1 MFDSNTLFCED
12 DMTETEMLF
21 SEFKKE
27 YGFPLDP
34 EQSEACKTVDGK
46 VLLLAVPGSGKTT
59 VMIARLGYMIR
70 VCGINP
76 RQILAITYSVSGT
89 KEMKK
94 RYQDAFGSCDVE
106 FRTINGF
113 CAAMISRYEKVKGRK
128 AFELIERDT
137 DVSAILRS
145 VLAEQG
151 IFPTENDLREI
162 KTAISYCKNS
172 MIEDKDIE
180 KEIRL
185 EGKNFA
191 EIYRAYEAYKRE
203 KRLMDYDDQLVYG
216 YTILKNHPEVNAV
229 YADRFK
235 YICVDE
241 AQDTSRLQHEII
253 RLLTDRGGS
262 LFMVGDE
269 DQSIYGFR
277 AAYPQALIDFKK
289 TYPDAKILTISNNYR
304 STKSIVSAADTFI
317 KQNSDRLNKD
327 KTMKTDNGEG
337 EKPAK
342 IKLTDLRL
350 LPDYIRRVSA
360 EKSEGT
366 TACLFR
372 LNESMLPIIDLLY
385 EKEIPFRVRGGD
397 GLFFTSTTV
406 TDVIN
411 ILKFASDPYDSELW
425 SKLYY
430 KLPLGITKAENERA
444 IAYNFGENMLPI
456 PDYLST
462 AVFLNDKKRAR
473 AKLIWENLRR
483 INSADTYEA
492 LRHIFFSL
500 GYNNKRSDKVSETTK
515 RNTLFAIAYRHRS
528 RGEFYSRLTELED
541 AVKRGAVS
549 KSGLI
554 LSTIHSAKGMEFDR
568 VILCDCKNGV
578 LPAIP
583 FSPSL
588 KDDERAEREEDRR
601 LFYVGM
607 TRAKTRLE
615 IVTWDSE
622 FGALTSGFEFPDNVF
637 EPHKSHKAGNSGSK
651 TAQKESFLRQKQSK
665 IGTFWTEKDEEFLQS
680 LMHIGV
686 GVKHKTFGVGRI
698 IYLNGSFA
706 EIKFDRYPVS
716 KTLDLKTCITHRLI
730 SKID

>member
-1 MFDSNTLFCED
+1 
-12 DMTETEMLF
+12 MTETETLF

-46 VLLLAVPGSGKTT
+46 ILLLAVPGSGKTT
-59 VMIARLGYMIR
+59 VMIARLGYMTR
-70 VCGINP
+70 VCGISP
-76 RQILAITYSVSGT
+76 RSILAITYSVAGT
-89 KEMKK
+89 KEMQK
-94 RYQDAFGSCDVE
+94 RYQRAFGSCDIE

-113 CAAMISRYEKVKGRK
+113 CATMINRYEKVKGRK
-128 AFELIERDT
+128 AFELIERDES
-137 DVSAILRS
+137 VSSILRT
-145 VLAEQG
+145 VMNELG
-151 IFPTENDLREI
+151 IFPTENDLREV
-162 KTAISYCKNS
+162 KTAITYCKNS
-172 MIEDKDIE
+172 MLDDGEIE
-180 KEIRL
+180 KEIKL

-191 EIYRAYEAYKRE
+191 EIYRAYEAYKRDR
-203 KRLMDYDDQLVYG
+203 RLMDYDDQLVYG

-235 YICVDE
+235 YVCVDE

-253 RLLTDRGGS
+253 KLLVNKSGNV
-262 LFMVGDE
+262 FMVGDE

-277 AAYPQALIDFKK
+277 AAYPKALLDFKE

-304 STKSIVSAADTFI
+304 STKSIVSAADSFI
-317 KQNSDRLNKD
+317 KQNTQRISCG

-337 EKPAK
+337 VAPVKV
-342 IKLTDLRL
+342 KLSDLRL

-360 EKSEGT
+360 EKSDGT

-372 LNESMLPIIDLLY
+372 LNESMLPIIDMLN

-397 GLFFTSTTV
+397 GLFFTSSTV

-411 ILKFASDPYDSELW
+411 ILNFASDPYDGELW
-425 SKLYY
+425 KKIYY
-430 KLPLGITKAENERA
+430 KLPLGVTKAENERA

-473 AKLIWENLRR
+473 AKRIWEELQR
-483 INSADTYEA
+483 INSSDTYEA
-492 LRHIFFSL
+492 IRSIFFSL
-500 GYNNKRSDKVSETTK
+500 GYNNKRADKVSEITK
-515 RNTLFAIAYRHRS
+515 RNTLFALAYRHRS
-528 RGEFYSRLTELED
+528 RSDFYQRLRELEGEI
-541 AVKRGAVS
+541 KRGAVAND
-549 KSGLI
+549 GLI
-554 LSTIHSAKGMEFDR
+554 LSTIHSAKGLEFDR

-578 LPAIP
+578 LPSVP
-583 FSPSL
+583 MKSNL
-588 KDDERAEREEDRR
+588 KDSEKAEREEDRR

-607 TRAKTRLE
+607 TRAKSTLE

-622 FGALTSGFEFPDNVF
+622 FGALTSGFEFPDDVF
-637 EPHKSHKAGNSGSK
+637 EPRKTRNSGAK
-651 TAQKESFLRQKQSK
+651 TAQN
-665 IGTFWTEKDEEFLQS
+665 GTFTRRKASKNGTFLTEKDEMFLEE
-680 LMHIGV
+680 LMQV
-686 GVKHKTFGVGRI
+686 GVALKHKTFGNGKI

-716 KTLDLKTCITHRLI
+716 KTLDLRTCVMNKLITP
-730 SKID
+730 KG